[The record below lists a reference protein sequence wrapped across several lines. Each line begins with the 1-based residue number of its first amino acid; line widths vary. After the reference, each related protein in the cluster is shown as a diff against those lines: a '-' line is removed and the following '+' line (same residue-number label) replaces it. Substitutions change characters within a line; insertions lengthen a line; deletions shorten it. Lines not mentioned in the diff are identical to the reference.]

1 VFILLVDK
9 LKVSE
14 LSLLFAD
21 LGWLLI
27 LDIVCTAFSFVLRV
41 QLVKKIPPNSFVM
54 AVNLE
59 QILRNIAG
67 PADLSREWDHVGR
80 ILSGGGDCCPDDY
93 SQRLLSEE
101 EMVFRHWLC

>member
-1 VFILLVDK
+1 MLSVFILLVDK

-67 PADLSREWDHVGR
+67 PADLSRE
-80 ILSGGGDCCPDDY
+80 
-93 SQRLLSEE
+93 
-101 EMVFRHWLC
+101 